1 MLAIDKNKDILI
13 ANVGGNYYANNNM
26 CTNKGAKLREGEL
39 KEKELTCPWHGA
51 KWDRNMILFPQK
63 SKSLRF
69 FKLRRG

>member
-39 KEKELTCPWHGA
+39 L
-51 KWDRNMILFPQK
+51 
-63 SKSLRF
+63 SLAWC
-69 FKLRRG
+69 KMGS